1 MPGNPL
7 TAPHDV
13 LVVGA
18 GNAAMSAALTAAHLG
33 ASVLVLE
40 SATKD
45 FRGGNSRHV
54 RNIRYAH
61 KAATP
66 YVTGPYEEEEYWQ
79 DLLRVTDGKT
89 DEEMARFMIR
99 ASETAADW
107 MIAQGVKFQPPLSG
121 TIGLSRTNAFFLGG
135 GKSMMNDYFATA
147 ARLGVDVVYEAEV
160 QSLEVTDGRF
170 EAAIVSYAGALHR
183 VTARTI
189 VLASGGF
196 ESNIEWLKEGWGEAA
211 ENFLVRGTPHNTGK
225 LLRAML
231 DAGAQSIGDADQC
244 HAIAIDSRSPK
255 YDGGISTR
263 VDSIIYSVMVNKNAQ
278 RFYDEGEDI
287 WPKRYAIWGRLIARE
302 PDQIAYSIIDQKCI
316 GLFMPPLYP
325 GIVADTIGGLAEKL
339 GLDPAALEKTISD
352 FNAAVQPG
360 EFKAQTLDGCRTEGL
375 TPAKSNWARRID
387 TPPYVAYPVRTGITF
402 TYLGLGVNKQAQVIM
417 QDGKPA
423 ANIWAAGEIMSGN
436 ILGQGYAAGTGMAI
450 GTVFGRIAG
459 EEAAR
464 HARN

>member
-1 MPGNPL
+1 VSENPL
-7 TAPHDV
+7 SGGHDV
-13 LVVGA
+13 LVIGA
-18 GNAAMSAALTAAHLG
+18 GNAAMSAALTAGRLG
-33 ASVLVLE
+33 ARVLVLE
-40 SATKD
+40 SADKVL
-45 FRGGNSRHV
+45 RGGNSRHV

-61 KAATP
+61 KGATD
-66 YVTGPYEEEEYWQ
+66 YVTGPYEDEEYWQ

-99 ASETAADW
+99 ASESAADW

-121 TIGLSRTNAFFLGG
+121 TIGLARTNAFFLGG
-135 GKSMMNDYFATA
+135 GKAMMNDYFRTA
-147 ARLGVDVVYEAEV
+147 QALGVDVVYEAEV
-160 QSLEVTDGRF
+160 ETLEISGARF
-170 EAAIVSYAGALHR
+170 EAAIVKHGGATHR
-183 VTARTI
+183 VPARTV

-211 ENFLVRGTPHNTGK
+211 ENFLIRGTPHNTGK
-225 LLRAML
+225 MLRAML
-231 DAGAQSIGDADQC
+231 DAGAQSIGEVDQC

-263 VDSIIYSVMVNKNAQ
+263 VDSIIYSVMVNKNAK

-287 WPKRYAIWGRLIARE
+287 WPKRYAIWGRLIAKE
-302 PDQIAYSIIDQKCI
+302 PDQIAYSIIDQKSI

-325 GIVADTIGGLAEKL
+325 GITSETIAGLAEKL
-339 GLDPAALEKTISD
+339 VLDPAALEKTIAE
-352 FNAAVQPG
+352 FNAAVRPG
-360 EFKAQTLDGCRTEGL
+360 EFKAQTLDGCRTDGL
-375 TPAKSNWARRID
+375 TPPKSNWARKID

-402 TYLGLGVNKQAQVIM
+402 TYLGVNVNKQAQVLM

-423 ANIWAAGEIMSGN
+423 PNIWAAGEIMSGN